1 LLLLAVE
8 EFEDKQK
15 ELEGVCN
22 PIITRMY
29 QGAGGGMPGGMGGAG
44 AGAAPHQGPSVEEVD

>member
-1 LLLLAVE
+1 
-8 EFEDKQK
+8 
-15 ELEGVCN
+15 VCS

-29 QGAGGGMPGGMGGAG
+29 QGAAAAGGMPGGMPGGGMGG